1 MTATTDGHD
10 AAVVL
15 NINTA
20 WIVADNPQFVYVQ
33 HYTADIFL
41 ASLTML
47 GEGRSVG
54 DVRFSIYDV
63 SGWRDFEEA
72 PASELFALT
81 DGAETIHKAIS
92 SVDKRQAIVTRYAM
106 ENWAD
111 NVIVIDRLCIQQGF
125 RHLSL
130 VEDVI
135 YQIGQKMGR
144 NFQIIVADPKRKG
157 LKVSDVYASLFLPLE
172 LTDDNDPEM
181 ERNLRT
187 ALKANRFKQ
196 LAGTSV
202 FYRMSD
208 FLALKV
214 RDDGKVALK

>member
-1 MTATTDGHD
+1 MTTTTDGHD

-72 PASELFALT
+72 PVSELFALA
-81 DGAETIHKAIS
+81 DGAETIYNAIR

-111 NVIVIDRLCIQQGF
+111 NVIVIDRLYIEQGF

-130 VEDVI
+130 EEDVI
-135 YQIGQKMGR
+135 DQIGQKMGR
-144 NFQIIVADPKRKG
+144 NFQIIVAYPKRQG

-172 LTDDNDPEM
+172 LADDYDPEM
-181 ERNLRT
+181 ERTLRT
-187 ALKANRFKQ
+187 ALKENRFKQ

-208 FLALKV
+208 FLADKV
-214 RDDGKVALK
+214 TVDGKVALK